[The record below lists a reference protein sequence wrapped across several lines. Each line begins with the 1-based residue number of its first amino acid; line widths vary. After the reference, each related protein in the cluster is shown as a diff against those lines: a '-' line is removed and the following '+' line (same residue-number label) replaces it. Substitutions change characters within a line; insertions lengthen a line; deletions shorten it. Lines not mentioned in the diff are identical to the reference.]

1 MDERV
6 GIAPGHVVQA
16 IAKNW
21 WLFVLRGIAAILFGI
36 LTLVWPGIT
45 ITALV
50 ILFGAYALVDGI
62 GSLWSSAR
70 HRGDRNYRMF
80 SILEGIAAVV
90 LGILTLIWPGI
101 TALALLLLIGAWAVV
116 TGIAEIAAAI
126 RLRKMIRGEWFL
138 ALTGVLSIA
147 AGIIIFVR
155 PGAGALGI
163 AIVIGIYALLF
174 GAVLVA
180 LGLRLRRL
188 ASGGPPDTS
197 AGRATA

>member
-6 GIAPGHVVQA
+6 GIAPGHVVRA
-16 IAKNW
+16 IARNW

-70 HRGDRNYRMF
+70 HRGDRNYRTF
-80 SILEGIAAVV
+80 SILEGIAAVA
-90 LGILTLIWPGI
+90 LGVLTLIWPGI

-147 AGIIIFVR
+147 AGIVIFVR

-188 ASGGPPDTS
+188 EQGHTPHTS
-197 AGRATA
+197 AERPAA

>member
-16 IAKNW
+16 IARNW

-62 GSLWSSAR
+62 GSLWSAAR

-80 SILEGIAAVV
+80 SVLEGIAAVV

-116 TGIAEIAAAI
+116 TGVAEIAAAV
-126 RLRKMIRGEWFL
+126 RLRKMIRGEAFL

-180 LGLRLRRL
+180 LGLRFRRL
-188 ASGGPPDTS
+188 APGGRREIREGPS
-197 AGRATA
+197 H